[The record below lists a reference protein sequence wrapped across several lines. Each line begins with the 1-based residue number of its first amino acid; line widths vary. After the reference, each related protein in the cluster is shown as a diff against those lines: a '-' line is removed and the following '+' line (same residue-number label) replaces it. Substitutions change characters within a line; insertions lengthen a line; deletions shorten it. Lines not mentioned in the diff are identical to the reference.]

1 MRTLVIGDVHGCTR
15 ALDCV
20 IDAAQPARDDCV
32 VMLGDYID
40 RGPDSRGVIDRMIY
54 WQQHYN
60 LICLQGNHEEL
71 MLHARS
77 DHNKFRYWRMVG
89 GEATVASY
97 AGGTAGGSYIPVPPE
112 HWYFLEHVCRDYYE
126 TDTHIFVHAGLDP
139 SLELSKQE
147 RYVMHWMRF
156 DDPPA
161 HVSGK
166 VVICGHT
173 AQESGRPRNL
183 GHAICIDTR
192 AHAGGWLTC
201 LEVETGRM
209 WQANQQGHLR
219 LGNIRDD
226 LVADE
231 ARRNTWW

>member
-20 IDAAQPARDDCV
+20 IDAAQPATTDRL

-40 RGPDSRGVIDRMIY
+40 RGPDSRGVIDRLLY
-54 WQQHYN
+54 WQQQYN

-71 MLHARS
+71 MLNARN
-77 DHNKFRYWRMVG
+77 DNAKYRYWRMVG
-89 GEATVASY
+89 GDATVASY
-97 AGGTAGGSYIPVPPE
+97 AGGTSAGSYIPVPQD
-112 HWYFLEHVCRDYYE
+112 HWHFLEHHCQSYFE
-126 TDTHIFVHAGLDP
+126 TDTHIFVHAGVDP
-139 SLELSKQE
+139 KLLLAEQE
-147 RYVMHWMRF
+147 HYVLRWMRF
-156 DDPPA
+156 DDPPP

-166 VVICGHT
+166 IMICGHT
-173 AQESGRPRNL
+173 AQESGRPRNI

-192 AHAGGWLTC
+192 VHAGGWLTC

-219 LGNIRDD
+219 LGNVRDD
-226 LVADE
+226 LVGNDFQ
-231 ARRNTWW
+231 RRTW